1 MYVVNEK
8 DPRLVEVAT
17 KGNSDVEAQ
26 KALLEEYFNDAGWEC
41 DRIIR
46 EMKATDDFYYDAVSQ
61 VKMDSWTKGRVVLL
75 GDAG

>member
-8 DPRLVEVAT
+8 DPRFVEVAT
-17 KGNSDVEAQ
+17 KGNNGAEAQ
-26 KALLEEYFNDAGWEC
+26 KALLEEYFKDAGC

-46 EMKATDDFYYDAVSQ
+46 EMKTADYFYYDSVSQ

-75 GDAG
+75 GDVG